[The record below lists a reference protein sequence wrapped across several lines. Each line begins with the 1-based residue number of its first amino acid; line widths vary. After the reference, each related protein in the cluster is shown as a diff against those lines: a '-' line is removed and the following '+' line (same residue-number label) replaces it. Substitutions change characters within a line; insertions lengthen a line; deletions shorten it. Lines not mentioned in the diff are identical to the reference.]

1 MGKHFIKEVG
11 SQDDREEKVLMRLF
25 GGFEDAIED
34 LNRADAVDSRV
45 YMMLDQFFLQLSTEI
60 LNVCNT
66 SRGKRL
72 CISNHLSYGSHPK
85 LCRNSCFREWHD
97 LLHLIGIC
105 KIYLIIQ
112 GRR

>member
-11 SQDDREEKVLMRLF
+11 SQVDREEKVLMRLF

-34 LNRADAVDSRV
+34 LNRADAVDSRA

-72 CISNHLSYGSHPK
+72 CISNHLSYGSIPSYAGIHVSE
-85 LCRNSCFREWHD
+85 NGIIHYT
-97 LLHLIGIC
+97 LLVYVNYI
-105 KIYLIIQ
+105 
-112 GRR
+112 